1 MDSTPNGTSDREA
14 ATVGSTSDKRV
25 PSSAIDLSYV
35 YRSLDNRRRRQVVAT
50 LAADR
55 SATTVLE
62 LATRMRARERDTDGG
77 NESAATDESGDA
89 TDGEGGPASV
99 PDDLRI
105 SLVHTHLPKL
115 DELGM
120 VAYDRTTGRV
130 EPTDRIDVAVAA
142 MRGVAAALE
151 DD

>member
-1 MDSTPNGTSDREA
+1 MDSASNGTSDREA
-14 ATVGSTSDKRV
+14 ATVGATSDERV

-35 YRSLDNRRRRQVVAT
+35 YRSLDDRRRRQVVAT

-55 SATTVLE
+55 SATTVSE
-62 LATRMRARERDTDGG
+62 LATRLQARGLEAKGG
-77 NESAATDESGDA
+77 DESAATDGSGDA
-89 TDGEGGPASV
+89 TDGESGPASV

-120 VAYDRTTGRV
+120 VAYDRATGRV